1 MHPPRHRRI
10 QVTAVAAALA
20 AAVLVLAVPGAPA
33 AWADDVPI
41 PPGYTVTAHDSPA
54 AGVEHFVLS
63 RTNPAMV
70 VNVARIAA
78 GAPVSLRAVLSNDEV
93 AGDPPNLETTSSM
106 CARVHCVLGVNA
118 DFFGDDHEPLGAF
131 VTDGALLRSPS
142 TTHHQLSLTAD
153 GTLTDQTFAWTG
165 KLLPTDLQGLDVG
178 GVNVD
183 RPAGKVVLYTPAN
196 GPTTGT
202 TTPGVDLVLRVVEPA
217 GEFRLGQTARVE
229 MLALNEGAQDALIPP
244 DGAILSADGAG
255 ADALRSLWARVGSGA
270 ASRQALLRVSAD
282 EAVSESVGG
291 SPILVR
297 DGKRWFGDPG
307 DDFTDGRHPRTM
319 VGWVPGGD
327 TMLVTVDGRQPG
339 ISVGMSL
346 FEATDRGG
354 RQRRQPRERRAGPQP
369 RSDADPPLRP
379 EGRHADRPRGT
390 AGGQRPRGRAEH
402 RRVGAAGRPAGRCGP
417 RPPRA
422 GAGPSDPAAGGGR
435 RQGEGRERRRGAGG
449 Q

>member
-165 KLLPTDLQGLDVG
+165 KLLPTDLQPLDVG
-178 GVNVD
+178 GVNVA
-183 RPAGKVVLYTPAN
+183 RPGGKVVLYTPAN

-202 TTPGVDLVLRVVEPA
+202 TAPGVDLVVRVVEPA
-217 GEFRLGQTARVE
+217 GEFRLDQTARVE
-229 MLALNEGAQDALIPP
+229 MLALNDGAQDGPIPP
-244 DGAILSADGAG
+244 DGAVLSA
-255 ADALRSLWARVGSGA
+255 
-270 ASRQALLRVSAD
+270 
-282 EAVSESVGG
+282 
-291 SPILVR
+291 
-297 DGKRWFGDPG
+297 
-307 DDFTDGRHPRTM
+307 
-319 VGWVPGGD
+319 
-327 TMLVTVDGRQPG
+327 
-339 ISVGMSL
+339 
-346 FEATDRGG
+346 
-354 RQRRQPRERRAGPQP
+354 
-369 RSDADPPLRP
+369 
-379 EGRHADRPRGT
+379 
-390 AGGQRPRGRAEH
+390 
-402 RRVGAAGRPAGRCGP
+402 
-417 RPPRA
+417 
-422 GAGPSDPAAGGGR
+422 
-435 RQGEGRERRRGAGG
+435 
-449 Q
+449 